1 MPKEQSLISIFFIII
16 ILKVFSVAY
25 RLRGQLWLRQ
35 KNNQKRY
42 SRIFLVITQS
52 QFVFALVRLEMSE
65 N

>member
-42 SRIFLVITQS
+42 SRIFLVITQL